1 MVWELW
7 DALHIPEK
15 PIKAVPLVGMGGIA
29 GAEDA
34 LEFLMAGAAA
44 VQVGSATFAR
54 PPVMNEIIRGIRT
67 YMEAHGMRDIAELCI
82 RSTSNGFM
90 SNAGV

>member
-7 DALHIPEK
+7 DAVK
-15 PIKAVPLVGMGGIA
+15 VPIVGLGGIA
-29 GAEDA
+29 SAEDA

-54 PPVMNEIIRGIRT
+54 PPAMTEIIAGIAA
-67 YMEAHGMRDIAELCI
+67 YMEGEGLEKPGEISI
-82 RSTSNGFM
+82 RR
-90 SNAGV
+90 